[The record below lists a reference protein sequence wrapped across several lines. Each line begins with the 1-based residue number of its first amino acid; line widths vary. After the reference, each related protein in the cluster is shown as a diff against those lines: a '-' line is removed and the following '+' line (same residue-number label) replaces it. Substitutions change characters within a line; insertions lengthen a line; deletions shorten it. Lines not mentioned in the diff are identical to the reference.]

1 MGIGL
6 VIPLKWVFIL
16 GIGAIALILVTVEHF
31 IPGTLQ
37 ALRGLLPF

>member
-16 GIGAIALILVTVEHF
+16 GIGAIALIIVVVDRF
-31 IPGTLQ
+31 VPGTIQ
-37 ALRGLLPF
+37 FLRGLLPF